1 MEHVNIV
8 GVTPAI
14 AGETNEGARGKKNE
28 DRYAF
33 FQAFGSY
40 GQPIAVMV
48 VADGVTSTS
57 GGAQASEIAATRIEQ
72 YLKTPSSRSLLER
85 MTDAVRQAN
94 HDIVAVAEENPDWKG
109 MSTTIVLSAIEN
121 DSLYTVHLGDSRA
134 YLLRGDQIH
143 QLTVDH
149 TWVQDAIDAGRL
161 QPEDAANH
169 PNRHVIQ
176 RFMGLQRG
184 VTVDQSMIKPGDQDA
199 LGDERSTTSSIAL
212 EPDDAVLLCS
222 DGLYNRMRRE
232 ELLEI
237 ARRWPGQPQAAVH
250 QMIEQAV
257 RRQEP
262 DNITAVMLTTQAAP
276 AMAGL
281 ARGRS
286 GLLMAVAGG
295 LAALAL
301 IALIW
306 LRPWQSNDQV
316 AAQTEAAGLSVGAAI
331 PSPLATEV
339 ALAQA
344 PATDTPTAEPTA
356 TEIDPDV
363 ATATAEGEATV
374 ASIIATASTPG
385 LEEEQTPVIDV
396 TASPSASPDGLTPIG
411 DATQTGEA
419 GPTEDAPVLGTE
431 TSVASVPAVSTET
444 TTQPATSTP
453 LSTSTPLPSMTP
465 TPSETPTLTVTPTR
479 RGPAG
484 TATPPRVVVVPPPAG
499 MVTLVEPAN
508 EESLDGNGRK
518 TFSWTALPGG
528 LPEGYAYE
536 LVFWRPGEDGLVNGS
551 SPVGS
556 GPAPFVQ
563 VDMAAADN
571 SLGTIVD
578 PGNETCWG
586 VRLWDTVQ
594 DRKVVMVSAGCRRF
608 TYTGTSGSPPPS
620 DDNGGNNTAPG
631 AGGR

>member
-40 GQPIAVMV
+40 RQPIAVMV

-57 GGAQASEIAATRIEQ
+57 GGAQASEIAVTRIEQ

-301 IALIW
+301 IAVLL

-339 ALAQA
+339 ALA

-419 GPTEDAPVLGTE
+419 GPTEDAPILGTE
-431 TSVASVPAVSTET
+431 TSAASVPAVSTET

-465 TPSETPTLTVTPTR
+465 TPSETPTPTATPTR
-479 RGPAG
+479 RSPAG

-499 MVTLVEPAN
+499 MVTLVEPLAK
-508 EESLDGNGRK
+508 ESLDGNNRH
-518 TFSWTALPGG
+518 TFSWTELPDG

-536 LVFWRPGEDGLVNGS
+536 LIFWRPGEDAFMDGR

-556 GPAPFVQ
+556 GIATTYD
-563 VDMAAADN
+563 VDLAAADN
-571 SLGTIVD
+571 NYSTGAIVD

-586 VRLWDTVQ
+586 VALWNTELN
-594 DRKVVMVSAGCRRF
+594 RRARVVSEDCRRF
-608 TYTGTSGSPPPS
+608 TYTRTGGGGTDGSSPTRDPA
-620 DDNGGNNTAPG
+620 DN
-631 AGGR
+631 R